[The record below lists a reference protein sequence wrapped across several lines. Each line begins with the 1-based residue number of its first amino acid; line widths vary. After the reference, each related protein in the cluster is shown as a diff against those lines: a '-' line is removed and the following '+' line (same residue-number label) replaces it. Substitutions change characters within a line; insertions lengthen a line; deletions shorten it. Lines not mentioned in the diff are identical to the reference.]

1 MHDTTVEVGRTRGF
15 ILDDPVAGVLDNTEF
30 PLGGVFFY
38 DVSRFVSSVSVQRGK
53 NRELDRFSAGTLS
66 VVLNNESRFFDPFGA
81 TEIDPIPR
89 VPIRVTSGSVVQFTG
104 VVEDWDYSY
113 EPGGRSSAL
122 VRAADDLTRLA
133 RTSVVASG
141 TATPELSGA
150 RVNRVLDMDSVRWP
164 EDHRFVDVG
173 DSFLCSDVFEGQN
186 ALEYLQLVEVSEQGQ
201 LFVGK
206 GGDLVFRSRTSA
218 TPRTGDLLVF
228 ADDGSGVPYNQVQV
242 NYGTELMVNRVT
254 VSAPLSTAVA
264 ENVSSQTT
272 FGVISEELTVLCASA
287 SVVQNIADFVVAR
300 FGEPE
305 YRFETLLIDV
315 DGLAAGQVADVLA
328 LEIGDV
334 VGVKFTPNGVGAPID
349 RFAQVIGVSHEVG
362 PMSHQVSLRLSSLE
376 FAFFVLDDVVFGILD
391 TNHLGF

>member
-1 MHDTTVEVGRTRGF
+1 MHDTTVEVGRVRGF

-38 DVSRFVSSVSVQRGK
+38 DVSRFVRSVSVQRGK
-53 NRELDRFSAGTLS
+53 NRQLDRFSAGTLS

-113 EPGGRSSAL
+113 DPGGRSSAL
-122 VRAADDLTRLA
+122 VRAVDDLTRLA

-150 RVNRVLDMDSVRWP
+150 RVNAVLDMDSVRWP
-164 EDHRFVDVG
+164 EDRRFVDVG

-218 TPRTGDLLVF
+218 TPRTGDVLVF

-264 ENVSSQTT
+264 ENVRSQTT

-315 DGLAAGQVADVLA
+315 DGLPLGQVADVLA

-334 VGVKFTPNGVGAPID
+334 VEVKFTPNGVGAPID
-349 RFAQVIGVSHEVG
+349 RFAQVIGVSHEVR
-362 PMSHQVSLRLSSLE
+362 PMTHQVSLRLSSLE

>member
-53 NRELDRFSAGTLS
+53 NRELDRFSAGTLG

-133 RTSVVASG
+133 RTTVVASG

-164 EDHRFVDVG
+164 EDRRFVDVG

-218 TPRTGDLLVF
+218 TPRTGDVLVF

>member
-53 NRELDRFSAGTLS
+53 NRELDRFSAGTLG

-218 TPRTGDLLVF
+218 TPRTGDVLVF

-334 VGVKFTPNGVGAPID
+334 VEVKFTPNGVGAPID

>member
-53 NRELDRFSAGTLS
+53 NRELDRFSAGTLG

-133 RTSVVASG
+133 RTTVVASG

-218 TPRTGDLLVF
+218 TPRTGDVLVF

-334 VGVKFTPNGVGAPID
+334 VEVKFTPNGVGAPID

>member
-53 NRELDRFSAGTLS
+53 NRELDRFSAGTLG

-150 RVNRVLDMDSVRWP
+150 RLNRVLDMDSVRWP

-218 TPRTGDLLVF
+218 TPRTGDVLVF

-334 VGVKFTPNGVGAPID
+334 VEVKFTPNGVGAPID

>member
-1 MHDTTVEVGRTRGF
+1 
-15 ILDDPVAGVLDNTEF
+15 
-30 PLGGVFFY
+30 
-38 DVSRFVSSVSVQRGK
+38 
-53 NRELDRFSAGTLS
+53 
-66 VVLNNESRFFDPFGA
+66 
-81 TEIDPIPR
+81 
-89 VPIRVTSGSVVQFTG
+89 VTSGSVVQFTG

-150 RVNRVLDMDSVRWP
+150 RVNAVLDMDSVRWP
-164 EDHRFVDVG
+164 EDRRFVDVG

-218 TPRTGDLLVF
+218 TPRTGDVLVF

-334 VGVKFTPNGVGAPID
+334 VEVKFTPNGVGAPID

-376 FAFFVLDDVVFGILD
+376 FAFFVLDDAVFGILN

>member
-53 NRELDRFSAGTLS
+53 NRELDRFSAGTLG

-113 EPGGRSSAL
+113 EPGGQSSAL
-122 VRAADDLTRLA
+122 VNAVDDLTRLA

-164 EDHRFVDVG
+164 EDRRFVDVG

-218 TPRTGDLLVF
+218 TPRTGDVLVF

-334 VGVKFTPNGVGAPID
+334 VEVKFTPNGVGAPID

>member
-150 RVNRVLDMDSVRWP
+150 RLNRVLDMDSVRWP

-218 TPRTGDLLVF
+218 TPRTGDVLVF

-334 VGVKFTPNGVGAPID
+334 VEVKFTPNGVGAPID

>member
-218 TPRTGDLLVF
+218 TPRTGDVLVF

-334 VGVKFTPNGVGAPID
+334 VEVKFTPNGVGAPID

>member
-164 EDHRFVDVG
+164 EDRRFVDVG

-218 TPRTGDLLVF
+218 TPRTGDVLVF

-334 VGVKFTPNGVGAPID
+334 VEVKFTPNGVGAPID

>member
-30 PLGGVFFY
+30 LLGGVFFY
-38 DVSRFVSSVSVQRGK
+38 DVSRFVRSVSVQRGK
-53 NRELDRFSAGTLS
+53 NRQLDRFSAGTLS

-122 VRAADDLTRLA
+122 VRAVDDLTRLA

-150 RVNRVLDMDSVRWP
+150 RVNAVLNMDSVRWP
-164 EDHRFVDVG
+164 EDRRFVDVG

-206 GGDLVFRSRTSA
+206 GGDLVFRARTSA
-218 TPRTGDLLVF
+218 TPRTGDVLVF

-264 ENVSSQTT
+264 ENVRSQTT

-315 DGLAAGQVADVLA
+315 DGLALGQVADVLA

-334 VGVKFTPNGVGAPID
+334 VEVKFTPNGVGAPID

-362 PMSHQVSLRLSSLE
+362 PMTHQVSLRLSSLE

>member
-53 NRELDRFSAGTLS
+53 NRELDRFSAGTLG

-150 RVNRVLDMDSVRWP
+150 RLNRVLDMDSVRWP
-164 EDHRFVDVG
+164 EDRRFVDVG

-218 TPRTGDLLVF
+218 TPRTGDVLVF

-334 VGVKFTPNGVGAPID
+334 VEVKFTPNGVGAPID

>member
-30 PLGGVFFY
+30 PLGGAFFY
-38 DVSRFVSSVSVQRGK
+38 DVSRFVRSVSVQRGK
-53 NRELDRFSAGTLS
+53 NRQLDRFSAGTLS

-218 TPRTGDLLVF
+218 TPRTGDVLVF

-334 VGVKFTPNGVGAPID
+334 VEVKFTPNSVGAPIN

>member
-164 EDHRFVDVG
+164 EDRRFVDVG
-173 DSFLCSDVFEGQN
+173 DSFLCFDVFEGQN

-218 TPRTGDLLVF
+218 TPRTGDVLVF

>member
-53 NRELDRFSAGTLS
+53 NRELDRFSAGTLG

-122 VRAADDLTRLA
+122 VNAADDLTRLA

-218 TPRTGDLLVF
+218 TPRTGDVLVF

-334 VGVKFTPNGVGAPID
+334 VEVKFTPNGVGAPID

>member
-53 NRELDRFSAGTLS
+53 NRELDRFSAGTLG

-133 RTSVVASG
+133 RTTVVASG

-164 EDHRFVDVG
+164 EDRRFVDVG

-218 TPRTGDLLVF
+218 TPRTGDVLVF

-334 VGVKFTPNGVGAPID
+334 VEVKFTPNGVGAPID

>member
-133 RTSVVASG
+133 RTTVVASG

-164 EDHRFVDVG
+164 EDRRFVDVG

-218 TPRTGDLLVF
+218 TPRTGDVLVF

-334 VGVKFTPNGVGAPID
+334 VEVKFTPNGVGAPID

>member
-53 NRELDRFSAGTLS
+53 NRELDRFSAGTLG

-133 RTSVVASG
+133 RTTVVASG

-164 EDHRFVDVG
+164 EDRRFVDVG

-218 TPRTGDLLVF
+218 TPRTGDVLVF

-334 VGVKFTPNGVGAPID
+334 VEVKFTPNGVGAPID

-376 FAFFVLDDVVFGILD
+376 FAFFVLDDAVFGILD

>member
-53 NRELDRFSAGTLS
+53 NRELDRFSAGTLG

-164 EDHRFVDVG
+164 EDRRFVDVG

-218 TPRTGDLLVF
+218 TPRTGDVLVF

-334 VGVKFTPNGVGAPID
+334 VEVKFTPNGVGAPID

>member
-53 NRELDRFSAGTLS
+53 NRELDRFSAGTIS

-133 RTSVVASG
+133 RTTVVASG

-150 RVNRVLDMDSVRWP
+150 RLNRVLDMDSVRWP

-218 TPRTGDLLVF
+218 TPRTGDVLVF

-334 VGVKFTPNGVGAPID
+334 VEVKFTPNGVGAPID

>member
-30 PLGGVFFY
+30 LLGGVFFY
-38 DVSRFVSSVSVQRGK
+38 DVSRFVRSVSVQRGK
-53 NRELDRFSAGTLS
+53 NRQLDRFSAGTLS

-113 EPGGRSSAL
+113 DPGGRSSAL
-122 VRAADDLTRLA
+122 VRAVDDLTRLA

-150 RVNRVLDMDSVRWP
+150 RVNAVLDMDSVRWP
-164 EDHRFVDVG
+164 EDRRFVDVG

-218 TPRTGDLLVF
+218 TPRTGDVLVF

-264 ENVSSQTT
+264 ENVRSQTT

-315 DGLAAGQVADVLA
+315 DGLALGQVADVLA

-334 VGVKFTPNGVGAPID
+334 VEVKFTPNGVGAPID